1 MNFRVWWLAWMSAMM
16 GLSAGAALSTTA
28 AAAERSWTISP
39 AIASRYLFRGVERA
53 GASFQTS
60 FDYTADAL
68 SAGVWSNFA
77 LDDSGAANTD
87 PEIDLYA
94 SYALSGQSAQ
104 FQIVPGFCLYTHPDA
119 KRSHGGYPVTLEPNL
134 ATVFFVRGIQFTPKA
149 CYDLMLKGAT
159 FELTAAYAL
168 PLTTLGT
175 ELDFNASVGT
185 FKYHAARADATPAV
199 KNWGDY
205 WLVGVSLPYQISARG
220 RVLLN
225 VTYSEGRNNYFKP
238 TGSPRSANGNAA
250 SGAAVTL
257 SYSVTL

>member
-1 MNFRVWWLAWMSAMM
+1 MNFRAWWLALMSMM
-16 GLSAGAALSTTA
+16 LGLSAGAAFSTPV
-28 AAAERSWTISP
+28 AAAEATWTISP

-60 FDYTADAL
+60 FDYAAVAL

-77 LDDSGAANTD
+77 LDGSAAADAD

-94 SYALSGQSAQ
+94 SYALSGQSGL
-104 FQIVPGFCLYTHPDA
+104 FQVVPGFCLYTHPDA
-119 KRSHGGYPVTLEPNL
+119 KPSHGGYPVSLEPNL
-134 ATVFFVRGIQFTPKA
+134 ATVFSVSGIQFTPKA
-149 CYDLMLKGAT
+149 YYDLMLKGAT

-175 ELDFNASVGT
+175 ELDFSASVGT
-185 FKYHAARADATPAV
+185 FKYNAARADATPAV

-205 WLVGVSLPYQISARG
+205 WSVGVSLPYRISARG

-257 SYSVTL
+257 GYSVTL